1 MKRTVGVDLAGVES
15 RPTGICLLKASL
27 EASFFTAYKTSQILE
42 AVERFKPEIVGVDA
56 PLNLPGEGN
65 LRPCDRMLIHR
76 GIRVLP
82 PTLGGMRKLT
92 LRAIE
97 LKEKLE
103 GRGFKTLE
111 CFPGAVRILLK
122 LPGKNRPEATLQSL
136 KKLGLKFPGGV
147 KPTSHEAD
155 AVLTALTARLHL
167 EGLAEIVGD
176 PETGQI
182 AIPKPEALQ
191 WLKTYPRPR
200 LKHRRGR

>member
-1 MKRTVGVDLAGVES
+1 MKPLAARGEQIRRPLHREIREYATRLGIRDLIFLNVGEPDFPTPPPVVEAGKAAMDEGFTHYTEERGIKPLREAPLKRTVGVDLAGVES

-122 LPGKNRPEATLQSL
+122 LPGKNRP
-136 KKLGLKFPGGV
+136 KL
-147 KPTSHEAD
+147 
-155 AVLTALTARLHL
+155 
-167 EGLAEIVGD
+167 
-176 PETGQI
+176 
-182 AIPKPEALQ
+182 
-191 WLKTYPRPR
+191 
-200 LKHRRGR
+200 